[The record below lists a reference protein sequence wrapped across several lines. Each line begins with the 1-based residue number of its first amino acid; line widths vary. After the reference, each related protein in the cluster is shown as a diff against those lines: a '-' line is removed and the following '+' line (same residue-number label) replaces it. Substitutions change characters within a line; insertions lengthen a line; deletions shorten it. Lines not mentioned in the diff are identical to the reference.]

1 MSVRPRFV
9 AILSSRRVVSM
20 RRLVSKR
27 RWPLIAVTLGLALA
41 IGISALPAQGTHRSA
56 AVSAPASATTNRF
69 GPSPSVTQPQVPVP
83 TPAPTPM
90 PTKASPTLAPTGSD
104 VFAPIGSVL
113 LSVPTQSQ
121 LPDLPNGCEVTS
133 LSMLLTAW
141 GSPVDKDVL
150 AREQPT
156 DPTSPV
162 FSGPPGDFYSISRWG
177 DPNTAFVGN
186 VEGYGYGIY
195 HAPLARLLNSKTQ
208 GHALDLTGRPF
219 SEILARLRL
228 GRPVV
233 VWTTST
239 FAPTTRWVTWTTSTG
254 PFRATPFEHAVLL
267 VGYTRDKIIVNNPL
281 TGRQEQVSPAPFI
294 AAWQQMGRQALT
306 LTR

>member
-1 MSVRPRFV
+1 MLRPRRL
-9 AILSSRRVVSM
+9 AYM
-20 RRLVSKR
+20 RRLLYR
-27 RWPLIAVTLGLALA
+27 LRWPLIAVTVGLALT
-41 IGISALPAQGTHRSA
+41 IGISAVPAAGIHPSVAQSSSPTISRI
-56 AVSAPASATTNRF
+56 
-69 GPSPSVTQPQVPVP
+69 GPSPSVAQPGTPVP
-83 TPAPTPM
+83 TPI
-90 PTKASPTLAPTGSD
+90 PTKAIAIPSPAASD
-104 VFAPIGSVL
+104 DFVPIGSVL

-121 LPDLPNGCEVTS
+121 LPTLPNGCEVTS

-141 GSPVDKDVL
+141 GRQVDKDVL

-177 DPNTAFVGN
+177 DPNTAFVGD

-239 FAPTTRWVTWTTSTG
+239 FAPTTLWVTWTTSTG

-281 TGRQEQVSPAPFI
+281 TGRQ
-294 AAWQQMGRQALT
+294 
-306 LTR
+306 

>member
-1 MSVRPRFV
+1 MLR
-9 AILSSRRVVSM
+9 SRRLAYM
-20 RRLVSKR
+20 RRVLYIR
-27 RWPLIAVTLGLALA
+27 RWPLIAVALGLALT
-41 IGISALPAQGTHRSA
+41 IGISSVPAQGTYPSVAKSGSPTTSGVGPAPSA
-56 AVSAPASATTNRF
+56 A
-69 GPSPSVTQPQVPVP
+69 QPD
-83 TPAPTPM
+83 TPARTPI
-90 PTKASPTLAPTGSD
+90 PTKATASPSPAASD
-104 VFAPIGSVL
+104 DFVPIGSLL

-177 DPNTAFVGN
+177 DPNTAFVGD

-239 FAPTTRWVTWTTSTG
+239 FAPTTLWVTWTTSTG
-254 PFRATPFEHAVLL
+254 PFRAT
-267 VGYTRDKIIVNNPL
+267 
-281 TGRQEQVSPAPFI
+281 
-294 AAWQQMGRQALT
+294 
-306 LTR
+306 